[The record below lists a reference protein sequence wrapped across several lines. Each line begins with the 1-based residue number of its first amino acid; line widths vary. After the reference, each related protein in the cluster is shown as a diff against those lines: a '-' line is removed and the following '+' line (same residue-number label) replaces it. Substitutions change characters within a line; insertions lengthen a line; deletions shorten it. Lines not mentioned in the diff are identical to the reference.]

1 MKIIKMSK
9 DEYFVHFDESSDR
22 AMVLNK
28 QEYDELKKNLKEV
41 TVISFRK

>member
-1 MKIIKMSK
+1 MQIVKITK
-9 DEYFVHFDESSDR
+9 DEYAVHFNESSDR

-28 QEYDELKKNLKEV
+28 QEYDELKKYLKEV